1 MSELQKKVLALK
13 EELDANSV
21 DEIEKILDEI
31 GELEDPD
38 SIELLTGLLDDQHP
52 YDELMYAIIH
62 TIENFDDE
70 TYAKHILNTAPDFI
84 YRSPRWASIVMMR
97 ILNSDDTRIA
107 LIRECSR
114 NASPE
119 QKEALK
125 RLLNSIN
132 EVSPEFL
139 VKTVPLLGVL

>member
-1 MSELQKKVLALK
+1 MKELQNKVLALK
-13 EELDANSV
+13 EKLDENSV
-21 DEIEKILDEI
+21 DEIEEILDEV
-31 GELEDPD
+31 GKLEDPD
-38 SIELLTGLLDDQHP
+38 SIELLAGLLNDQHP

-70 TYAKHILNTAPDFI
+70 TYAKHILNTVPEFV
-84 YRSPRWASIVMMR
+84 YRAPRWASIVVMR
-97 ILNSDDTRIA
+97 ILNSDEARLA
-107 LIRECSR
+107 LIRECNS

-132 EVSPEFL
+132 EVAPEFL
-139 VKTVPLLGVL
+139 IKTVPLLGVL